1 MGKFREGASR
11 VSRGK
16 RKSRIVEKVS
26 PPFPRLCAIWIL
38 VSRGKLPET
47 VIKKMG
53 NRVARE
59 DYEWVYTEQPHAD
72 RRKEILGELA
82 CPLTTFG

>member
-1 MGKFREGASR
+1 
-11 VSRGK
+11 
-16 RKSRIVEKVS
+16 
-26 PPFPRLCAIWIL
+26 
-38 VSRGKLPET
+38 
-47 VIKKMG
+47 MG

-82 CPLTTFG
+82 CPLTTFRLICNKLKYGYVSVASIFQVVNPPHIDETRSVYIAISPHTHTLAYSSFLT